1 MAIRKANQDME
12 LIHRCV
18 NGSEEA
24 WNELY
29 NKYVSLVRSVVK
41 RRLWFAPNDVED
53 LSQTVFASLID
64 SLGKYDGSVSLAR
77 FICVIA
83 ERACI
88 QQYRKFTAAK
98 RDAQTMNVES
108 HDRTDE
114 EAHVPKVEEDSPE
127 TLVEKS
133 ELAGMLKVS
142 LRALDPDCRQL
153 LKYRYYEELRFKEI
167 SVKMNASENTLTV
180 RARRCLEALKGIL
193 HGRMGK

>member
-24 WNELY
+24 WKELY
-29 NKYVSLVRSVVK
+29 SKYVSLVRSVVK

-53 LSQTVFASLID
+53 LSQTVFASLVD
-64 SLGKYDGSVSLAR
+64 SLGNYDGSVSLAR
-77 FICVIA
+77 YICLIA

-98 RDAQTMNVES
+98 RDAQTVVVES

-114 EAHVPKVEEDSPE
+114 EAHVPQMDEDSPE
-127 TLVEKS
+127 ELLEKS
-133 ELAGMLKVS
+133 ELAGFLKVS
-142 LRALDPDCRQL
+142 LRALDPECRRL
-153 LKYRYYEELRFKEI
+153 LKYRYYDELRFKEI
-167 SVKMNASENTLTV
+167 SIRMKASENTLTV

-193 HGRMGK
+193 HEQMRK